1 MSGRGYLFAMSHGR
15 MCLLELS
22 RYLLRGSLPTE
33 LLSDAGVVLGVG
45 IPARLLGG
53 GDA

>member
-1 MSGRGYLFAMSHGR
+1 MSGPNYLYVIGHGR
-15 MCLLELS
+15 VCFAELA